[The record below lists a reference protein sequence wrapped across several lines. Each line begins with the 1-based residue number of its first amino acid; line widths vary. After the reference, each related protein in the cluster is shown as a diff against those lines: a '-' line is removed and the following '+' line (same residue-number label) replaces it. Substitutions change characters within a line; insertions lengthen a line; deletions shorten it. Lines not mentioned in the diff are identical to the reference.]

1 VESGTLTDLRH
12 LTRTTIEAETLDGE
26 HIVERVEPGELQ
38 GVLQQLVDRGVKSL
52 VSRPPTL
59 EEIFLRHYA
68 RAA

>member
-1 VESGTLTDLRH
+1 METGTLAELRH
-12 LTRTTIEAETLDGE
+12 LTRTSIAVETLDGE

-38 GVLQQLVDRGVKSL
+38 AVLEKLVQRGVKSL